1 VAAPH
6 LGHALESAV
15 PHWTQKL
22 AWSALT
28 VPQRGQERLTDGQS
42 ISNQSVRGC
51 GDDPVGAEEARRM
64 AIRWKYTSKTGETRP
79 WTLKEIVAGKP
90 IGRATHVMFVHF
102 PIAFYIA
109 VLAFDVLSHIGN
121 HPWAVP
127 AATWLLI
134 GAFAATLVLVVTGLV
149 DRSTMRPGVVRT
161 TATRH
166 MLFQFAAAAVFVIDF
181 AIRWGD
187 HHRPTAEPLWIVLD
201 VIGVA
206 LVMIG
211 ADIGGKLVYGF
222 GMRVQES

>member
-1 VAAPH
+1 MRAAI
-6 LGHALESAV
+6 
-15 PHWTQKL
+15 
-22 AWSALT
+22 
-28 VPQRGQERLTDGQS
+28 RG
-42 ISNQSVRGC
+42 RG
-51 GDDPVGAEEARRM
+51 GEAM
-64 AIRWKYTSKTGETRP
+64 AIRWKYTSKSGETRP

-109 VLAFDVLSHIGN
+109 VLAFDVFSHIGH

-127 AATWLLI
+127 AGTWLLI
-134 GAFAATLVLVVTGLV
+134 GAFAATLVLVITGLV
-149 DRSTMRPGVVRT
+149 DRSTMRPGVVRS

-166 MLFQFAAAAVFVIDF
+166 MLIQFGAAAVFIVNF

-187 HHRPTAEPLWIVLD
+187 RAILEAKPLWIVLD

-206 LVMIG
+206 LVSIG